1 MLHMRTNLLR
11 FVSNYKEIY
20 IKMSDKKEQAP
31 SFSSLIENGFESTLW
46 YSRLILVL
54 GVVSCVLTAM
64 ALVLLGL
71 AEVFKLLSWILSY
84 VSESLVQV
92 TRDKIILHVV
102 KVLDTFLLAAILFIF
117 SFGLY
122 ELFISPI
129 EKSND
134 KKFASK
140 AFEITTIDQLKAKL
154 GKVIIMLLVIKVFAY
169 LVEIKPTNII
179 ETLYIAVI
187 VLCMA
192 LSLWIGHKK

>member
-1 MLHMRTNLLR
+1 MIDE
-11 FVSNYKEIY
+11 KER
-20 IKMSDKKEQAP
+20 ST
-31 SFSSLIENGFESTLW
+31 SLSSLIENGFESTLW

-54 GVVSCVLTAM
+54 GVISCIFTAM

-71 AEVFKLLSWILSY
+71 AEVFKLLSWILTY
-84 VSESLVQV
+84 VSESLVAV
-92 TRDKIILHVV
+92 TRDKIILHVI

>member
-1 MLHMRTNLLR
+1 MIDE
-11 FVSNYKEIY
+11 KERG
-20 IKMSDKKEQAP
+20 
-31 SFSSLIENGFESTLW
+31 SSLSSVIENGFESTLW
-46 YSRLILVL
+46 YSRLILIL
-54 GVVSCVLTAM
+54 GVVSCIFTAM

-71 AEVFKLLSWILSY
+71 SEVFKLLSWILNY
-84 VSESLVQV
+84 VSESLVTV
-92 TRDKIILHVV
+92 TRDKIILHVI

-179 ETLYIAVI
+179 ETLYIGVI

>member
-1 MLHMRTNLLR
+1 
-11 FVSNYKEIY
+11 
-20 IKMSDKKEQAP
+20 
-31 SFSSLIENGFESTLW
+31 
-46 YSRLILVL
+46 
-54 GVVSCVLTAM
+54 
-64 ALVLLGL
+64 
-71 AEVFKLLSWILSY
+71 
-84 VSESLVQV
+84 
-92 TRDKIILHVV
+92 
-102 KVLDTFLLAAILFIF
+102 LDTFLLAAILFIF

-179 ETLYIAVI
+179 ETLYIGVI